1 MSDLVVPLRFGSRL
15 GVAQTM
21 VVGLVGGLVLGV
33 LARVWMRFISEDPEF
48 SWNGTLF
55 IVGGF
60 GVFGLV
66 QSLVAVAR
74 GRVARRRTLTVVRA
88 IGGIATLPLFAA
100 AGAVMFPT
108 VLGAG
113 LAIARTEWRRATRVV
128 CVLIALG
135 PVLFV
140 GNDLRGSFGWSLR
153 TVGGFVAM
161 LAVYAVVVW
170 ATRFTL
176 VPQSDG
182 WRLPRLVRIAVVV
195 AVTLLFSVPL
205 VLGGIK

>member
-1 MSDLVVPLRFGSRL
+1 MSDVVVPWRFGSRL
-15 GVAQTM
+15 GVSQTM
-21 VVGLVGGLVLGV
+21 VVGLFGGLVLGV
-33 LARVWMRFISEDPEF
+33 LARAWMRFISEDPQF
-48 SWNGTLF
+48 TWNGTLF

-60 GVFGLV
+60 AVFGLT

-88 IGGIATLPLFAA
+88 IGGIATLPLFVA

-113 LAIARTEWRRATRVV
+113 LAIARTEWRRATRAVCAVV
-128 CVLIALG
+128 ALG

-161 LAVYAVVVW
+161 LAVYTVVVW

-182 WRLPRLVRIAVVV
+182 WRLPRLFRIAVVV
-195 AVTLLFSVPL
+195 AVTLLFTVPL

>member
-1 MSDLVVPLRFGSRL
+1 MSDQAIPLRFGSRL
-15 GVAQTM
+15 GAAQTM

-33 LARVWMRFISEDPEF
+33 LARVWMRIISEDPEF

-60 GVFGLV
+60 AVFGFV
-66 QSLVAVAR
+66 QSLVAVVR
-74 GRVARRRTLTVVRA
+74 CRVTRRRTLTLVRA

-108 VLGAG
+108 VLGSG
-113 LAIARTEWRRATRVV
+113 LAITRTEWRRSTRVV
-128 CVLIALG
+128 CALIALG

-140 GNDLRGSFGWSLR
+140 GNDLRGSFGWSWR

-195 AVTLLFSVPL
+195 AVTLLFFVPM

>member
-1 MSDLVVPLRFGSRL
+1 MSDVVVRLRFGSRF
-15 GVAQTM
+15 GVSQTM
-21 VVGLVGGLVLGV
+21 VVGLFGGLVLGV
-33 LARVWMRFISEDPEF
+33 LARAWMRFISEDPEF
-48 SWNGTLF
+48 TWNGTLF

-60 GVFGLV
+60 AVFGLT

-88 IGGIATLPLFAA
+88 IGGIATLPLFVA

-113 LAIARTEWRRATRVV
+113 LAIARTEWRRSTRVV
-128 CVLIALG
+128 CALIALG

-161 LAVYAVVVW
+161 LAVYAVVFW
-170 ATRFTL
+170 ATRVTL

-182 WRLPRLVRIAVVV
+182 WRLPRFVRIFVVV
-195 AVTLLFSVPL
+195 ALTLLVTGAL